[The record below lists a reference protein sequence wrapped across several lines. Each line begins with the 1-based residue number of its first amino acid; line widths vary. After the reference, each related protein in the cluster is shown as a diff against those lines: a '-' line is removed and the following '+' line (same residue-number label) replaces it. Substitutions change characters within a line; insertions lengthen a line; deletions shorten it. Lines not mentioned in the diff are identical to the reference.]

1 LQRIA
6 LRPSKSRTP
15 PSISTAFPSGLS
27 RATAGQKSYIAS
39 YGNRCWEA
47 DVLPGNVIEQAI
59 DTNIQLWL
67 NERLWK
73 RRDSEIE
80 QARKLL

>member
-1 LQRIA
+1 
-6 LRPSKSRTP
+6 
-15 PSISTAFPSGLS
+15 
-27 RATAGQKSYIAS
+27 
-39 YGNRCWEA
+39 
-47 DVLPGNVIEQAI
+47 VLPGNVIEQAI

-73 RRDSEIE
+73 RRDSEVE